1 MNRSPVRGDRRS
13 WSGALSAESGPVRRL
28 AGLASGMRRLRALEA
43 EVGEQPSPLEFVAR
57 CLEALGCG
65 LATEPGDLER
75 IPAEGPLL
83 VVANRPFGAL
93 EGLLAL
99 HLLGAVRSDVR
110 VQTGEG
116 TLRADA
122 LEPMRID
129 VASDTPG
136 AGARGLRS
144 AARWL
149 GGGGCLVVFPA
160 SGTATRARGE
170 HAASDPVWEPLA
182 TRLARRAG
190 CSVLPVFFDGGHGR
204 FVRLAKRLHPRLGT
218 ALLPRTLLDQAGRT
232 IRARVG
238 KPIPA
243 AVLGRFGDPV
253 EATAYLRL
261 RTLVL
266 GRSLVA
272 GASAEGKLVRLL
284 RPRPAPAHPLAPPV
298 DPARLAEDVARLPED
313 QRLGEGGG
321 LEVWLA
327 TADHLP
333 HVLPEIGRLREETF
347 RAVGEGTGQATDLDR
362 FDRDYLHLFLWEP
375 ATRRIAGA
383 YRLGLTDRLLA
394 RGGPSALYTS
404 TLFDM
409 DRAFVEHV
417 TPGIELGRSFVCA
430 DFQRSFMPLLL
441 LWRGIGEFVARNPQ
455 YHRLFGPVSI
465 SASYGAASRDLI
477 VEHLREHQF
486 LPEFAAMVRARRPH
500 QSVEARR
507 VGLHW
512 TRSMLSDLGEV
523 SAMVADMERDAKGVP
538 VLIREYLKL
547 GGKIL
552 GFNVD
557 PDFAN
562 VVDGLVMVD
571 LAETERRLLVR
582 YMGAEGADRF
592 LEAQKRALRCRPMP
606 QRA

>member
-1 MNRSPVRGDRRS
+1 MHK
-13 WSGALSAESGPVRRL
+13 L
-28 AGLASGMRRLRALEA
+28 ADLASGMRRLRALEA
-43 EVGEQPSPLEFVAR
+43 SVGDQPGPLAYAAR
-57 CLEALGCG
+57 CIELLGCD
-65 LATEPGDLER
+65 LATQSGDLER
-75 IPAEGPLL
+75 IPTEGALL

-99 HLLGAVRSDVR
+99 SVLGAVRADVR
-110 VQTGEG
+110 VLAGEE
-116 TLRADA
+116 AIHVDA
-122 LEPMRID
+122 LESARIE
-129 VASDTPG
+129 VAGDRSTPG
-136 AGARGLRS
+136 LRA

-149 GGGGCLVVFPA
+149 RNGGCLVVFPA
-160 SGTATRARGE
+160 RSAASRSRGE
-170 HAASDPVWEPLA
+170 RTASDPAWEPLA
-182 TRLARRAG
+182 TRLALRAG
-190 CSVLPVFFDGGHGR
+190 CPVLPLFFDGGHGR
-204 FVRLAKRLHPRLGT
+204 LVRFAKRLHPRLG
-218 ALLPRTLLDQAGRT
+218 AAMLPRTLFDQDGRT
-232 IRARVG
+232 IQARVG
-238 KPIPA
+238 KPIP
-243 AVLGRFGDPV
+243 GDPL

-266 GRSLVA
+266 GRSL
-272 GASAEGKLVRLL
+272 AEGGAAQGRLVRLL
-284 RPRPAPAHPLAPPV
+284 KPRPTPAKPLATAL
-298 DPARLAEDVARLPED
+298 DRALLAADVAALPEE

-321 LEVWLA
+321 LEVWLP
-327 TADHLP
+327 TADRLP

-347 RAVGEGTGQATDLDR
+347 RAVGEGTGQETDLDR

-375 ATRRIAGA
+375 KTQRIAGA
-383 YRLGLTDRLLA
+383 YRLGPTDRLLA
-394 RGGPSALYTS
+394 RGGLSALYTS

-417 TPGIELGRSFVCA
+417 TPGLELGRSFVCA

-465 SASYGAASRDLI
+465 SASYDAASRDLI
-477 VEHLREHQF
+477 VEHLRAHQF
-486 LPEFAAMVRARRPH
+486 APEFADLVRARRPH
-500 QSVEARR
+500 QSDQARR
-507 VGLHW
+507 FGLSW
-512 TRSMLSDLGEV
+512 TPSMLRDLSEV

-547 GGKIL
+547 GGKII

-562 VVDGLVMVD
+562 VVDGLVLVD

-592 LEAQKRALRCRPMP
+592 LDAQRRAMRCRPVP

>member
-1 MNRSPVRGDRRS
+1 
-13 WSGALSAESGPVRRL
+13 
-28 AGLASGMRRLRALEA
+28 MRRLRALEA

-65 LATEPGDLER
+65 LAAEPRDLER
-75 IPAEGPLL
+75 VPAEGPLL

-99 HLLGAVRSDVR
+99 HLLGSVRPDVR
-110 VQTGEG
+110 VVAGTGS
-116 TLRADA
+116 LRAEA
-122 LEPMRID
+122 LEPVRID
-129 VASDTPG
+129 VTADAPG
-136 AGARGLRS
+136 SAARGLLS

-149 GGGGCLVVFPA
+149 RRGGCVVVFPA
-160 SGTATRARGE
+160 NGTASRGRGE
-170 HAASDPVWEPLA
+170 HTASDPAWEPLA
-182 TRLARRAG
+182 TRLASRAG
-190 CSVLPVFFDGGHGR
+190 CAVLPVFFEGGSGR

-266 GRSLVA
+266 GRSLA
-272 GASAEGKLVRLL
+272 DGAAAEGKLVRLL
-284 RPRPAPAHPLAPPV
+284 RPRPTPVHPLAPAL
-298 DPARLAEDVARLPED
+298 DPACLAEDVSRLPPD

-321 LEVWLA
+321 LEVWIA
-327 TADHLP
+327 NANHLP
-333 HVLPEIGRLREETF
+333 HVLPEIGRLREQTF

-375 ATRRIAGA
+375 KTHRIAGA
-383 YRLGLTDRLLA
+383 YRLGPTDRLLA
-394 RGGPSALYTS
+394 RGGLAALYTS
-404 TLFDM
+404 TLFEM
-409 DRAFVEHV
+409 DRAFVEYV
-417 TPGIELGRSFVCA
+417 TPGLELGRSFVCA
-430 DFQRSFMPLLL
+430 DYQRSFMPLLL

-465 SASYGAASRDLI
+465 SASYNAASRDLI

-486 LPEFAAMVRARRPH
+486 LPEVAAMVRARRPH
-500 QSVEARR
+500 HSVEARR
-507 VGLHW
+507 FGLRW

-562 VVDGLVMVD
+562 VVDGLVLVD

-592 LEAQKRALRCRPMP
+592 LDAHRRAMRPSTVLRG
-606 QRA
+606 A